1 MRSRKDIK
9 VYTWG
14 LSVQELAEDRLL
26 VSTILSMLNSEI
38 AKLHTPEKLTFIRS
52 PIAMSLFLEAQE
64 FKEHKETPISI
75 IYIIFPIFETKR
87 SK

>member
-9 VYTWG
+9 VHTWG

-38 AKLHTPEKLTFIRS
+38 AKLHTPEMLTFIRS

-64 FKEHKETPISI
+64 FKEHKETPIFI
-75 IYIIFPIFETKR
+75 IYIIFSYI
-87 SK
+87 